1 MNEGTVV
8 AEFDKNSREKVRV
21 SLTEYNGVDLLDVRA
36 FYQSGDEMRPG
47 KGIALRRELI
57 APLRKALQA
66 AEKALAAEK
75 AVKAGKGIAD
85 EDQAGEGKEND
96 GLIHEA

>member
-1 MNEGTVV
+1 MNEGTII

-36 FYQSGDEMRPG
+36 FYEAGGEMKPG
-47 KGIALRRELI
+47 KGLALRRELI
-57 APLRKALQA
+57 TPLRKALQA

-75 AVKAGKGIAD
+75 ASKGGRAEQTPTDDGD
-85 EDQAGEGKEND
+85 E
-96 GLIHEA
+96 

>member
-8 AEFDKNSREKVRV
+8 AEFDKNTREKVRV

-36 FYQSGDEMRPG
+36 FYQSGGEMKPG

-57 APLRKALQA
+57 IPLRKALQA

-75 AVKAGKGIAD
+75 AGRSGRGASEPAGAD
-85 EDQAGEGKEND
+85 DGDESSDEG
-96 GLIHEA
+96 